1 MSKPELC
8 DALARYAQTRQ
19 VRIDSYCARRVGCA
33 RGPDGIMRSC
43 RAFGRLAPAGGGC
56 FPALGRPRWPV
67 RGRATRLRAWRSD
80 YNTTTDSDAPL
91 YL

>member
-19 VRIDSYCARRVGCA
+19 VRIDSYCARCVGCA

-43 RAFGRLAPAGGGC
+43 RAFGRLRRGYAGGVC
-56 FPALGRPRWPV
+56 FSRSRSAALAG
-67 RGRATRLRAWRSD
+67 TR
-80 YNTTTDSDAPL
+80 
-91 YL
+91 

>member
-43 RAFGRLAPAGGGC
+43 RAFGRLAPGGVC
-56 FPALGRPRWPV
+56 VLFPLSV
-67 RGRATRLRAWRSD
+67 GRAGRYAVELLD
-80 YNTTTDSDAPL
+80 
-91 YL
+91 

>member
-43 RAFGRLAPAGGGC
+43 RAFGRLAPGVRRGWCFSRSRSAALAG
-56 FPALGRPRWPV
+56 
-67 RGRATRLRAWRSD
+67 TR
-80 YNTTTDSDAPL
+80 
-91 YL
+91 

>member
-19 VRIDSYCARRVGCA
+19 VRIDSYCARCVGCA

-43 RAFGRLAPAGGGC
+43 RAFGRLRRGYAGGGVL
-56 FPALGRPRWPV
+56 FPLSVGRA
-67 RGRATRLRAWRSD
+67 GRYAVATRLRAWR
-80 YNTTTDSDAPL
+80 
-91 YL
+91 